1 MHPLEHVHFLAEVS
15 RYQNRVCVAY
25 LKISRGATLIVSVLE
40 AKIGGGLH
48 FSFAYV
54 LGYFF
59 FLILRSLSISLH
71 DMQNGLRC

>member
-1 MHPLEHVHFLAEVS
+1 MRPLDRVHFLAEVS
-15 RYQNRVCVAY
+15 GYQIRVCVAY
-25 LKISRGATLIVSVLE
+25 SKISQGATLVVSVLE
-40 AKIGGGLH
+40 AKIGCSLH

-59 FLILRSLSISLH
+59 FILRSLSISLH